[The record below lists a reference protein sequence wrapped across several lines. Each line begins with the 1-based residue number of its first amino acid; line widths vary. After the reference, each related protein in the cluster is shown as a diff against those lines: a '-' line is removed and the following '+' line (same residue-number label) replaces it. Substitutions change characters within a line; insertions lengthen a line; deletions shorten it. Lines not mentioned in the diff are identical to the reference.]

1 MIMVLRGLQSVHEL
15 GLMHRDIKP
24 ANLLIDKEGGVKLAD
39 FGQTR
44 VVDPSFIYTLDV
56 GTK

>member
-1 MIMVLRGLQSVHEL
+1 MMLEGLKAIHES
-15 GLMHRDIKP
+15 GLMHRDMKP
-24 ANLLIDKEGGVKLAD
+24 SNLLIDKDGRIKVAD

-44 VVDPSFIYTLDV
+44 VVDSSFTYTLDV

>member
-1 MIMVLRGLQSVHEL
+1 
-15 GLMHRDIKP
+15 MHRDIKP
-24 ANLLIDKEGGVKLAD
+24 ANILIDKAGIVKLAD

-44 VVDPSFIYTLDV
+44 VVDSSFIYTLDV